1 MNEMFS
7 CTSMG
12 GCGVPARVPSDHYY
26 TPGVGRGTPGSVMSL
41 NHPKENECEGGRKLV
56 FSKPCWG

>member
-1 MNEMFS
+1 
-7 CTSMG
+7 MG